1 MAKLSRNQRHKARQR
16 RTLSLLKREYR
27 KLFAEHQNVRLLLLA
42 ILRNEANVAGTLDS
56 GINISEDAVK
66 DTLANFQTYG
76 WKSARQENGSIT
88 ATLVDLKPKGVSQE
102 DSVKIRVL
110 DDEGPE
116 ADPADPGPDDDDIAD
131 MQAVAETDATALTDG
146 Q

>member
-1 MAKLSRNQRHKARQR
+1 MAKLSRNQRHKAWQR
-16 RTLSLLKREYR
+16 RTLSVLKREYR

-88 ATLVDLKPKGVSQE
+88 AYLVDTKAAPENSVTIRTIE
-102 DSVKIRVL
+102 DETLPGDDAPDPS
-110 DDEGPE
+110 DDE
-116 ADPADPGPDDDDIAD
+116 IAD